1 MKSILFICLSFVF
14 AVAFDEFSISDE
26 ENSSPVVVD
35 LTRENFSDFLDRN
48 SVVLVEFYAP
58 WCGHCK
64 ELAPHYEEAA
74 RLLKDSIAFAKVDA
88 TIEESL
94 AQEYSIEGY
103 PTLKIFH
110 KNSQKPIDYDGP
122 RQPAEEIVE
131 YLRPFADPSWTSPPS
146 DVEILTTD
154 NFTRFIFNEELT
166 LVEFYAPW
174 CGYCKRLEPKFE
186 KAATILKKETTIRL
200 AKVDATVETMLAET
214 HNLTGYPSL
223 FIYRKGGKSVKYE
236 GEMTENGII
245 STMKEF
251 LALPSRQIRNLNDY
265 KSLFRR
271 NDQPV
276 LIGVFNDENERFY
289 HLFIDFAYRN
299 RKNYQFGHTF
309 QPISSLNDVKS
320 PSIVLQHHPDVRSKY
335 EKEKFVF
342 DQENALEKD
351 LEEFVMKNQIPLVG
365 IITQENQKNVYLNIR
380 PICIVIYDLD
390 FSFDHRERTQYWR
403 NKILKVAS
411 KYVDKFRFAVADE
424 TKNSLLL
431 KEFGLEESAEDL
443 NVGCYDK
450 TGLKYRMEDED
461 EFTSESFEEF
471 VKRLDKGKIK
481 AFSKSQSMPKVPVIN
496 GIRILV
502 GKNFDQIVKDPT
514 KNVLVF
520 FYAPWCGHCTKFK
533 PIYSDLAKK
542 FAGRNDL
549 IIGQIDASANDI
561 PSGFDV
567 PAFPTIYFVDKTNR
581 SIKYDGNRELDDLI
595 NFVEKNLNDKTEL

>member
-1 MKSILFICLSFVF
+1 M
-14 AVAFDEFSISDE
+14 
-26 ENSSPVVVD
+26 
-35 LTRENFSDFLDRN
+35 
-48 SVVLVEFYAP
+48 
-58 WCGHCK
+58 
-64 ELAPHYEEAA
+64 
-74 RLLKDSIAFAKVDA
+74 
-88 TIEESL
+88 
-94 AQEYSIEGY
+94 
-103 PTLKIFH
+103 
-110 KNSQKPIDYDGP
+110 
-122 RQPAEEIVE
+122 
-131 YLRPFADPSWTSPPS
+131 
-146 DVEILTTD
+146 
-154 NFTRFIFNEELT
+154 
-166 LVEFYAPW
+166 
-174 CGYCKRLEPKFE
+174 
-186 KAATILKKETTIRL
+186 
-200 AKVDATVETMLAET
+200 
-214 HNLTGYPSL
+214 
-223 FIYRKGGKSVKYE
+223 
-236 GEMTENGII
+236 
-245 STMKEF
+245 
-251 LALPSRQIRNLNDY
+251 
-265 KSLFRR
+265 
-271 NDQPV
+271 
-276 LIGVFNDENERFY
+276 
-289 HLFIDFAYRN
+289 
-299 RKNYQFGHTF
+299 
-309 QPISSLNDVKS
+309 
-320 PSIVLQHHPDVRSKY
+320 
-335 EKEKFVF
+335 
-342 DQENALEKD
+342 EKD
-351 LEEFVMKNQIPLVG
+351 FEEFVVKNQIPLVG

-403 NKILKVAS
+403 TKILKVAS
-411 KYVDKFRFAVADE
+411 KYVDKFRFAIADE

-471 VKRLDKGKIK
+471 VTRLDKGKIK
-481 AFSKSQSMPKVPVIN
+481 AFFKSQSMPKVPVIN

-567 PAFPTIYFVDKTNR
+567 PGFPTIYFVDKTNR